1 MIRRVVIAAALLV
14 SCTSYQQ
21 FLTSPCVDQAATTP
35 GGACPPCTVDSDCQI
50 LNNLCQ
56 QSAFCVSKASNQV
69 VSPDT
74 CPDSEKWQPVG
85 TLCGCMNSICQAI
98 PNPK

>member
-1 MIRRVVIAAALLV
+1 
-14 SCTSYQQ
+14 
-21 FLTSPCVDQAATTP
+21 
-35 GGACPPCTVDSDCQI
+35 
-50 LNNLCQ
+50 
-56 QSAFCVSKASNQV
+56 

-74 CPDSEKWQPVG
+74 CPDADKWMPVG